1 MRNIDEHGDLKC
13 KYCGLAFPIVDDLA
27 AHEGIVHGDNLD
39 DYFIENGKFVLKS
52 TSNPIDQFYNLL
64 KSKLTGQVINGVLIG
79 CLTEDELEEA
89 YREFKG

>member
-1 MRNIDEHGDLKC
+1 MKDEQDWSKDCSDYLDSIRKP
-13 KYCGLAFPIVDDLA
+13 KVDP
-27 AHEGIVHGDNLD
+27 V
-39 DYFIENGKFVLKS
+39 
-52 TSNPIDQFYNLL
+52 DQFYNLL